1 MAVTHASAI
10 RNGFAHYVSSQIG
23 ASGILALFD
32 ASDLVIS
39 RLTMANASAFGAP
52 ATGVM
57 TASAITSDTGATNNG
72 TVTKGALL
80 TKSSATIVRFSVSNT
95 AGAGDVKLNSV
106 AISIGQTVSITS
118 LTYTAPA

>member
-10 RNGFAHYVSSQIG
+10 RNGLAGYVSGQIG
-23 ASGILALFD
+23 ASGLMKLMTSSDEQVAL
-32 ASDLVIS
+32 
-39 RLTMANASAFGAP
+39 LTMSNASAFGAP

-57 TASAITSDTGATNNG
+57 TASAITSDTNAAGG
-72 TVTKGALL
+72 TASKGVLMTKA
-80 TKSSATIVRFSVSNT
+80 SATIVRFSVSNT

-106 AISIGQTVSITS
+106 AISAGQTVSITS